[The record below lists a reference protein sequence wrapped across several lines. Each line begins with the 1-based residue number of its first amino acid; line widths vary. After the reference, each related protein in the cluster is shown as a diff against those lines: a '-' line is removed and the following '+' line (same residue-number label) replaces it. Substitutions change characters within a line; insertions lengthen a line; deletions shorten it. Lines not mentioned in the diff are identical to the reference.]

1 MDETNLTVRENRIP
15 FELSLQ
21 PNELTRKTIALA
33 EEGKELNGPYK
44 TMEDLRAS
52 LDAWCFYIT
61 SSSDIV
67 KHSLSTLRVVTASF
81 SNKELFLIN
90 FNSSFVAIFSINDF
104 SKI

>member
-1 MDETNLTVRENRIP
+1 MNQTAFTVRIDSELKKQFSSLCENLGLPVSVAINLFAKTAVRENRIP

-52 LDAWCFYIT
+52 LDA
-61 SSSDIV
+61 
-67 KHSLSTLRVVTASF
+67 
-81 SNKELFLIN
+81 
-90 FNSSFVAIFSINDF
+90 
-104 SKI
+104 

>member
-33 EEGKELNGPYK
+33 EEGKELNDPYK

-52 LDAWCFYIT
+52 LDA
-61 SSSDIV
+61 
-67 KHSLSTLRVVTASF
+67 
-81 SNKELFLIN
+81 
-90 FNSSFVAIFSINDF
+90 
-104 SKI
+104 